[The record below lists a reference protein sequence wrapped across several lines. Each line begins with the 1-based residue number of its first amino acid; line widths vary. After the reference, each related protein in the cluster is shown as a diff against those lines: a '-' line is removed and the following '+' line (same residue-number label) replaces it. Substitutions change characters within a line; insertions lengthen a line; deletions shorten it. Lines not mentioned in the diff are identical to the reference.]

1 MKLIIGNYELECS
14 EPIEQ
19 MSKTANG
26 KRRWLLVFSVKAAL
40 SAESVD
46 ALFSAENMQTLIF
59 KPDDADYGW
68 GLKGYTDLNSAYI
81 RRGSDGTVSVELQAI
96 KTESTPQTETA
107 ERTDSETESETNT
120 EENEGTDTEANP
132 EEATKSDSGET
143 ESDGDA

>member
-1 MKLIIGNYELECS
+1 MKLIIGNYELECG

-26 KRRWLLVFSVKAAL
+26 KRRWLLAFSVKAAL
-40 SAESVD
+40 SAENVD

-81 RRGSDGTVSVELQAI
+81 RRGSDGTVSVEIQAI
-96 KTESTPQTETA
+96 KTESTQQTEAT
-107 ERTDSETESETNT
+107 EKTDSETEPGTEKEKTDAETNS
-120 EENEGTDTEANP
+120 EAN
-132 EEATKSDSGET
+132 TKSNTDET
-143 ESDGDA
+143 ESDGNA

>member
-1 MKLIIGNYELECS
+1 MKLIIGNYELECG

-40 SAESVD
+40 SAENVD

-81 RRGSDGTVSVELQAI
+81 RRGSDGTVSVEIQAI
-96 KTESTPQTETA
+96 KTESAQQTDT
-107 ERTDSETESETNT
+107 TEK
-120 EENEGTDTEANP
+120 TDTENDSEAN
-132 EEATKSDSGET
+132 TKSNTDET
-143 ESDGDA
+143 ESDGNA